1 MHWRRAWSL
10 VACLVAGDILCHQV
24 FAEAADAA
32 SPLRLASGT
41 LSLPPEQVEDPA
53 INKALPVVQ
62 AGNAGG
68 NLVIM
73 RNTGERAVSVSFAD
87 APRGIRQLL
96 DPGGSLVWS
105 CGGDT
110 LPPVSLQI
118 HSAGQQHQRTLRVVC
133 GDVLVIGGNIPRLT
147 KYEAQEPLP
156 RNDERPDLRPSES
169 VEDARTPAGWFGI
182 APVSPSLLE
191 HQPPEKGEQEK

>member
-10 VACLVAGDILCHQV
+10 VACLVAGDILCDQV
-24 FAEAADAA
+24 FAGVADAA
-32 SPLRLASGT
+32 PPLRLASGAV
-41 LSLPPEQVEDPA
+41 SSPPEQVEDPA
-53 INKALPVVQ
+53 INKALPV
-62 AGNAGG
+62 ARARNAGG
-68 NLVIM
+68 DLVIM

-105 CGGDT
+105 CGGDA
-110 LPPVSLQI
+110 LPPVSLRI
-118 HSAGQQHQRTLRVVC
+118 HSAGQQQRTLRVVC
-133 GDVLVIGGNIPRLT
+133 GDVLVIGGKIPRLT

-156 RNDERPDLRPSES
+156 LNDERPDLRPSES
-169 VEDARTPAGWFGI
+169 VEDASAPAGWFGV

-191 HQPPEKGEQEK
+191 HQPPEKGEQKK